1 MKQLIPTI
9 ILVVI
14 NLSSCIYA
22 NTYYISSSNGNDN
35 NDGLSIDFPFS
46 SLEKINAIN
55 FNAGDTILFKSGD
68 LWEGMLWIKGSG
80 STQEPIIIDSYGG
93 NIKPII
99 NGNGYQSCVL
109 IYNDDNIFI
118 NNLELLN
125 EDSHLDSLGNVKKL
139 VGFGGASN
147 SWGSG
152 KDVRFG
158 IKIVADEYSL
168 SNFKISNVYI
178 HDIFPT
184 PESQNNIHKGYGIK
198 LETLSDTLNDVFN
211 TISNIEFSN
220 NVIYKTGHYG
230 FWIKSLGL
238 NMNFDEIKN
247 DEVHL
252 FDCVFEHTGG
262 SGFVPNKSSNVLVE
276 NCMFNHSGSGIDER
290 MWKRGSGMWTFDCLN
305 VIAQENSFMNAHGPL
320 DSYGCHIDYGCEN
333 VVFQYN
339 YSFNNEGG
347 FVEILGDNIN
357 CGYRYN
363 ISINDGYRLGEA
375 WSGKQGKTFFISN
388 YCGSS
393 NIRCPSTGTFIYN
406 NTSFVND
413 TLSPEIYC
421 WPNAGDIHI
430 YNNLVY
436 ATPSGSIIPTLIEN
450 DSNIIDITHNLF
462 FDVNRFY
469 LDEDLWL
476 NAIYEDPEIVN
487 TNPLGGIEPEEY
499 QVYNNSVAINNGRL
513 ISGSNNMLDYLE
525 NNGGRDYFGNPVS
538 NDTPP
543 TIGAFNYNTS
553 NNNIYNDIEES
564 SVIIYPNPA
573 TKEINIALGLLTN
586 DNNEII
592 IYDSVGKIIYF
603 NTTKSKNITVDIFGY
618 RKGLY
623 TIVITNHKTT
633 ITKKVLIN

>member
-35 NDGLSIDFPFS
+35 NDGLSIAFPFS

-198 LETLSDTLNDVFN
+198 LETLSDTLNDMFN

-247 DEVHL
+247 DEVHV

-276 NCMFNHSGSGIDER
+276 NCMFNHSGSSIDER

-476 NAIYEDPEIVN
+476 NAIYEDPEIIN

-525 NNGGRDYFGNPVS
+525 NNGERDYFGNPVS
-538 NDTPP
+538 SDTPP

>member
-1 MKQLIPTI
+1 MQQLIPTI

-22 NTYYISSSNGNDN
+22 NTYYISSSNRNDN

-247 DEVHL
+247 DEVHV

-476 NAIYEDPEIVN
+476 NAIYEDPEIIN

-525 NNGGRDYFGNPVS
+525 NNGERDYFGNPVS
-538 NDTPP
+538 SDTPP

-553 NNNIYNDIEES
+553 NNNICNDIEES

-618 RKGLY
+618 HKGLY